1 MRGFAAVLLGECLLF
16 CGEDVQVGTVEGGEL
31 AVFAQAPQT
40 ALLNPPL
47 SPLSPQAKAVAHDA
61 ILGRAGLA
69 KFLAVADGLRTHP
82 AVVGRVPGEAQST
95 LLCVARLP
103 FCAAPRSH
111 PPLCSA
117 DDRPASTPVLD
128 ADMRA
133 FLADFEGR
141 FQSHITAGPAAAPSQ
156 PAAAPESEGLAQAQ
170 ATIAALQE

>member
-1 MRGFAAVLLGECLLF
+1 MRCL
-16 CGEDVQVGTVEGGEL
+16 EIHET
-31 AVFAQAPQT
+31 APPHK
-40 ALLNPPL
+40 LPFPP
-47 SPLSPQAKAVAHDA
+47 SPQAKAVAQDA

-82 AVVGRVPGEAQST
+82 AVLGRVPGEAQVTVSCVARVP
-95 LLCVARLP
+95 LCVALCSYP
-103 FCAAPRSH
+103 S
-111 PPLCSA
+111 LCSA

-141 FQSHITAGPAAAPSQ
+141 FQSHITAGPAAAPGR
-156 PAAAPESEGLAQAQ
+156 PAAAPEGEGLAQAQ